1 MNIYRVV
8 ICGAGSIGALKPDDV
23 DGPGTAY
30 ALTHAHAW
38 GANPRTLV
46 IALVDTDPEKRERAE
61 AKWKVSAFGT
71 IGEAVKDQG
80 PADVIVIATPER
92 THLEIFTEAI
102 QAKPRLVVIEK
113 PCGATWEDA
122 CSIRELS
129 QTHQIPVVVNYTRR
143 FCPAFRPPLSLAQRI
158 ADGEV
163 RVQHARLV
171 YGRGL
176 LRDGCHA
183 LDLFRML
190 FGEMLEAKRLGEVL
204 DPRLPEDPSITAWM
218 RFERCNQVLL
228 CATDSS
234 LYSVFELD
242 IWTENEVYRF
252 GDHGNMLSIYIA
264 EAEVVYGRGYRS
276 ISGKPTWIER
286 TELTWSLRG
295 MVWEC
300 VAYLDD
306 PSRGLSSTVEN
317 AVKVHEMIERLRGG
331 ELR

>member
-1 MNIYRVV
+1 MNTYKV
-8 ICGAGSIGALKPDDV
+8 IIVGCGSIGALKPDDV
-23 DGPGTAY
+23 DGPGTEH

-38 GANPRTLV
+38 STNPRTEL
-46 IALVDTDPEKRERAE
+46 IALVDTDPEKQERAQ
-61 AKWKVSAFGT
+61 AKWKVPAFWT
-71 IGEAVKDQG
+71 IGEGTQQAG
-80 PADVIVIATPER
+80 RPDVIVIATPER
-92 THLEIFTEAI
+92 THREVFTESI
-102 QAKPRLVVIEK
+102 RAKPRLVVIEK

-143 FCPAFRPPLSLAQRI
+143 FCPSFQTLAQQI
-158 ADGEV
+158 EDGKV

-190 FGEMLEAKRLGEVL
+190 FGEVLEAKRLGEVL
-204 DPRLPEDPSITAWM
+204 DPRLSEDPSITAWM

-242 IWTENEVYRF
+242 LWTENEVYRL
-252 GDHGNMLSIYIA
+252 GDHGNMLSVYSA
-264 EAEVVYGRGYRS
+264 EAESIYGRGYKSVPGEPSRLF
-276 ISGKPTWIER
+276 R
-286 TELTWSLRG
+286 TALVASL
-295 MVWEC
+295 MMLVTDC
-300 VAYLDD
+300 VAYLVD
-306 PSRGLSSTVEN
+306 PSCGLSSTVED